1 MRTSAVS
8 EENWFARSKSTL
20 LASMSV
26 LRLPGS
32 ASRGLVLS
40 HFDQFLTFG
49 CAHVQKRRKWFFPN
63 AHSSERRLRG
73 ELVCSL
79 ENHVARVDVGI
90 ALHSGC
96 ASRGLVLSHFDQFL
110 TFGCAARAKTSEMVL
125 SGCALER
132 APFQRRIDLLA
143 RKARCS
149 RRCRYC
155 VSPVAHHASPF
166 SAIST
171 NF

>member
-1 MRTSAVS
+1 MPHLQKRRKWLSRMRTSAVS
-8 EENWFARSKSTL
+8 EENGFARSKSTL

-49 CAHVQKRRKWFFPN
+49 CAHVQKRRKCFFPN

-96 ASRGLVLSHFDQFL
+96 ASREPVLSHFDQFL
-110 TFGCAARAKTSEMVL
+110 TFGCAARAKTSEMVFPDAHKRRFRGEL
-125 SGCALER
+125 VCSLEKHV
-132 APFQRRIDLLA
+132 A
-143 RKARCS
+143 R
-149 RRCRYC
+149 
-155 VSPVAHHASPF
+155 VDVGIASPR
-166 SAIST
+166 
-171 NF
+171 